1 MITQITEEQL
11 LELQRLAT
19 LGRLLASVA
28 HEFSAPIASILSN
41 TEIEMRVIE
50 RLEHVLAEPSPGVAK
65 ELVAI
70 CRSLV
75 QVDRL
80 ACERITALVK
90 SLKTAARAGAAEFQR
105 VNVNEIADAALQL
118 AKTEFRGRIGVETDF
133 GELPEVEC
141 YPHLLSQAL
150 LNLLTNAGQA
160 IDGTGTV
167 TVGTRAEGERAHIWV
182 TDTGRGIP
190 DEDRPKILQRGFT
203 TKPLGIGTGLG
214 LSIVRQIVAES
225 HGGAIDFESEL
236 GKGTTFHVLIPIE
249 QKRKGA

>member
-1 MITQITEEQL
+1 MIAAITDEQL

-28 HEFSAPIASILSN
+28 HEFSAPIGSILSN
-41 TEIEMRVIE
+41 TEIEMRVLE
-50 RLEHVLAEPSPGVAK
+50 RLENALAEQPPGLLK
-65 ELVAI
+65 ELVAS

-90 SLKTAARAGAAEFQR
+90 SLKTAARAGDAEFQR
-105 VNVNEIADAALQL
+105 VNVNEIVDAVLQL
-118 AKTEFRGRIGVETDF
+118 AKTEFRGRIGVATDF

-167 TVGTRAEGERAHIWV
+167 TVGTRAEGERVHIWV
-182 TDTGRGIP
+182 TDTGRGIR

-203 TKPLGIGTGLG
+203 TKPVGVGTGLG
-214 LSIVRQIVAES
+214 LSIVRQIVMEN
-225 HGGAIDFESEL
+225 HGGAIRFESEW
-236 GKGTTFHVLIPIE
+236 GKGTTFHVRIPVE

>member
-1 MITQITEEQL
+1 MIAEITEEQL

-19 LGRLLASVA
+19 LGRLLASVT
-28 HEFSAPIASILSN
+28 HEFSAPICSILSN
-41 TEIEMRVIE
+41 TETEMRLIE
-50 RLEHVLAEPSPGVAK
+50 RLEKALGEPSAGSAK
-65 ELVAI
+65 ELVAS
-70 CRSLV
+70 CRSLA

-80 ACERITALVK
+80 ACERILALVK
-90 SLKTAARAGAAEFQR
+90 SLKTAARAGDAEFQR
-105 VNVNEIADAALQL
+105 VNVNEIADATLQL

-160 IDGTGTV
+160 IEGTGTV
-167 TVGTRAEGERAHIWV
+167 TVGTRPEGDRVHIWV
-182 TDTGRGIP
+182 TDTGRGIR

-203 TKPLGIGTGLG
+203 TKPLGVGTGLG
-214 LSIVRQIVAES
+214 LSIVRQIVTES

-236 GKGTTFHVLIPIE
+236 GKGTTFHVRIPID
-249 QKRKGA
+249 QKKKGA